1 MEPVLVGE
9 NFPSMFNEIN
19 LCLKNFPSPNSEYFF
34 PRMLD
39 GICLSLRIF
48 PSPNQ
53 VISSPSM
60 LDETCLRNF
69 PSPNQVIS
77 SLSMLD
83 EIYLRN
89 FPSPN
94 QVIASPSMLDG
105 TCFSRRKFSK
115 YVQWNLFEFEKL
127 SFPKPSYF
135 FPKYA
140 RWNLFEKLS
149 FPKPSYCFPK
159 YAYGE
164 TIWAWA
170 ASLPQTQNMLNWTYL
185 SLWNFPSP
193 NSKYCFPKHAFWN
206 LYE

>member
-1 MEPVLVGE
+1 MEPVWVWETFL
-9 NFPSMFNEIN
+9 PQTQS
-19 LCLKNFPSPNSEYFF
+19 
-34 PRMLD
+34 
-39 GICLSLRIF
+39 IF
-48 PSPNQ
+48 
-53 VISSPSM
+53 SPSM
-60 LDETCLRNF
+60 LYEACL
-69 PSPNQVIS
+69 
-77 SLSMLD
+77 SLK
-83 EIYLRN
+83 N

-115 YVQWNLFEFEKL
+115 YVQWNLFEFEKLSFPKPSYFFPKYARWNMFEKL